1 MNTIKPLIFGSTGMI
16 GQAVLLECIEDPLIE
31 TILIINRSSSGVK
44 HQKVK
49 EILLSDF
56 SNFSALVK
64 EFGNYNTCFFCLG
77 ISALGLSEEEYTKIT
92 YDLCMKAAN
101 TLLQSGTAYTFCYVS
116 GAGTDSTEKGR
127 QMWARVKGKLENA
140 LLALPF
146 KNAFMF
152 RPGYIQPMKGIVSR
166 TKSYRII
173 YKIFTPLYYLLKPFK
188 GAVTDTTTLGKAMIS
203 AARNGYDKKIIEM
216 KDINLLGK

>member
-64 EFGNYNTCFFCLG
+64 EFGNYN
-77 ISALGLSEEEYTKIT
+77 SRRSEE
-92 YDLCMKAAN
+92 
-101 TLLQSGTAYTFCYVS
+101 
-116 GAGTDSTEKGR
+116 
-127 QMWARVKGKLENA
+127 
-140 LLALPF
+140 
-146 KNAFMF
+146 
-152 RPGYIQPMKGIVSR
+152 
-166 TKSYRII
+166 
-173 YKIFTPLYYLLKPFK
+173 
-188 GAVTDTTTLGKAMIS
+188 
-203 AARNGYDKKIIEM
+203 
-216 KDINLLGK
+216 